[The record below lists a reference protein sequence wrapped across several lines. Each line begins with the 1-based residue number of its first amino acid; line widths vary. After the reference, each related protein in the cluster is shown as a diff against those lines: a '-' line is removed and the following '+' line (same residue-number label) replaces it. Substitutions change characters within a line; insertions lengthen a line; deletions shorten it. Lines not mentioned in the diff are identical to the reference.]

1 MPGHI
6 TFLSQFLASY
16 GYLSVVIGT
25 FLEGE
30 TIVIMAGF
38 LSHQGYLN
46 IWYVMAAAFAGSV
59 SSDQLLFFLSRY
71 KGASLLSRFPRLAS
85 GVQALACKVQTHE
98 AMLILCFRF
107 LYGLRNVTP
116 VFLGVSGVRPALFV
130 PLNIVG
136 ALLWA
141 VSFTTAGYYFGEAL
155 TLLLGR
161 IGHARIWVLLGIA
174 LAGVVFALARRR
186 RKRPPSC

>member
-6 TFLSQFLASY
+6 TVLSQFLASY
-16 GYLSVVIGT
+16 GYLSIAIGT

-46 IWYVMAAAFAGSV
+46 IWYVMAAAFAGSA

-71 KGASLLSRFPRLAS
+71 KGASLLRRFPRLAA
-85 GVQALACKVQTHE
+85 GVQALSCRVQTHE
-98 AMLILCFRF
+98 AMLILGFRF

-130 PLNIVG
+130 PLNLLG

-141 VSFTTAGYYFGEAL
+141 VLFTTAGYYFGEAL
-155 TLLLGR
+155 TLMLGR

-174 LAGVVFALARRR
+174 LAGIVFALL
-186 RKRPPSC
+186 RKRKNRPPSC